1 MLNGP
6 RKPQR
11 VAVFISGGGSTLQS
25 LLEMH
30 HQIDISLIVTNKKS
44 ALGNLKAKRFGKKT
58 IFFDKKIDYAILDNV
73 LRDHKIEAIML
84 AGFMKLL
91 PESFVELWKNKII
104 NIHPSLLPQYPGLN
118 SAEKSWSDNSEMGV
132 TLHKVIAEVDAGN
145 ILLQKKSLSQ
155 SRQYALGEANLFL
168 RITEQFLLRE
178 LVFRYF

>member
-6 RKPQR
+6 RKFQR
-11 VAVFISGGGSTLQS
+11 VAVFISGGGSTLQA

-30 HQIDISLIVTNKKS
+30 HQIDISLIVTNKKN

-58 IFFDKKIDYAILDNV
+58 IFFDKKADYALLNNV
-73 LRDHKIEAIML
+73 LRDHKIEVIML

-91 PESFVELWKNKII
+91 PASFVELWKNKII

-118 SAEKSWSDNSEMGV
+118 SAERSWSDNSEMGV

-145 ILLQKKSLSQ
+145 ILLQQKSLNQ
-155 SRQYALGEANLFL
+155 PVRHTLEEATLFL
-168 RITEQFLLRE
+168 RRTEQFLLRE
-178 LVFRYF
+178 LVLRYF

>member
-44 ALGNLKAKRFGKKT
+44 AIGNLKAKRFGKKV
-58 IFFDKKIDYAILDNV
+58 IFFDKQMDYDSLDRILK
-73 LRDHKIEAIML
+73 DHNIKMIIL

-91 PESFVELWKNKII
+91 PAGFVELWKDKII

-118 SAEKSWSDNSEMGV
+118 SAERSWSDNSEMGV
-132 TLHKVIAEVDAGN
+132 TLHKVIAEVDAGA
-145 ILLQKKSLSQ
+145 ILLQQKSMSEPKQLV
-155 SRQYALGEANLFL
+155 LEEANLFL
-168 RITEQFLLRE
+168 RRTEQFLLRD

>member
-6 RKPQR
+6 KKSQR

-44 ALGNLKAKRFGKKT
+44 AIGNLKAKRFGKKV
-58 IFFDKKIDYAILDNV
+58 IFFDKQMDYGSLDRILK
-73 LRDHKIEAIML
+73 DHNIKMIIL

-91 PESFVELWKNKII
+91 PAGFVELWKNKII

-118 SAEKSWSDNSEMGV
+118 SAERSWSDNSEMGV
-132 TLHKVIAEVDAGN
+132 TLHKVIAEMDAGT
-145 ILLQKKSLSQ
+145 ILLQQKSMSEPKQLV
-155 SRQYALGEANLFL
+155 LEEANLFL
-168 RITEQFLLRE
+168 RRTEQFLLRD

>member
-58 IFFDKKIDYAILDNV
+58 IFFDKKMDYYLLDKV
-73 LRDHKIEAIML
+73 LRDHKIEVIIL

-91 PESFVELWKNKII
+91 PASFVELWKNKII

-118 SAEKSWSDNSEMGV
+118 SAERSWSDNSEMGV

-145 ILLQKKSLSQ
+145 VLFQKKSLRQ
-155 SRQYALGEANLFL
+155 PRQYALGEANLFL
-168 RITEQFLLRE
+168 RRTEQFLLRE
-178 LVFRYF
+178 LVSRYF